1 MLADEV
7 ATYGSPTTDH
17 TYKRVFLCDDEIS
30 LDFCN
35 ALLKISMPSVPLS
48 ARRVEVMSE
57 SVEAVFKNF
66 QLLLRDANEQ
76 QNTKVDALFCADM
89 DDARR
94 ESRVMQTR
102 KSTQVQKPACILG
115 EMQVEEQNFGI
126 RLMSYMAKIMSASI
140 IELKSD
146 RIPPPVY
153 GVGMCMWGDDSLSLA
168 KGPPVFSSRDME
180 VDSNTNKFTEIAGCN
195 VFLGKVQGV
204 SPSDTRAT
212 IDGRLVASRN
222 NLKKRVIRFFKSA
235 ELEGGGDGISL
246 DVPETLTEWFERL
259 SLEEKKVYLWLEF
272 ISLAPLMTERH
283 VTESLNCLG
292 DATVAYDGRQI
303 SAADIF
309 KRAYS
314 LIKFQIG
321 ADMSVD
327 QIRSAYPDI
336 WGLGEI
342 FAAGSREAG
351 VETAVKFI
359 RRDMRRV
366 VTAGLQTQVN
376 ELHDLLSDVDE
387 SLRQLVKDKLLAD
400 RVVTAELMQA
410 VRDLERIGTV
420 EPRATGTPPAT
431 QAPNRQIDTIKTE
444 VMLRYAG
451 GVSFEGLRA
460 YVLGILPPGSGTPY
474 RDEPE
479 LDAWINE
486 KLDYVDNERAA
497 AEITPFLKGGGALVE
512 AEKQALNSFR
522 AEHTY
527 RRNQLAFDNWFQG
540 VCDKPGALSPA
551 KIAEINQAFQSLW
564 HENSRMEVNVGIRR
578 TSCGFYAVLAQV
590 GAENNPPSRYAMRQD
605 NGDASS
611 YHVVTADGT
620 GDLPDGHTALALVD
634 DTSNP
639 PRHYMFANNEAT
651 DTEVAS
657 LRSDIKASHNG
668 KLAGLNAVPQ
678 DQRNASWQTT
688 YGQCVAQLQYM
699 NSNPESFNF
708 DTIMTQY
715 IADKYNRPVV
725 IFSRDNEADVL
736 HDVQI
741 SAPNSPELGHVGYN
755 DLGKTVSAYVNGLHP
770 GDIIGLEAQYMRASG
785 MDLSAHRAENTTV
798 RGVIASLI
806 QNPRT
811 ICLIKER
818 GHFRCLL
825 PFQASSATS

>member
-1 MLADEV
+1 
-7 ATYGSPTTDH
+7 
-17 TYKRVFLCDDEIS
+17 
-30 LDFCN
+30 
-35 ALLKISMPSVPLS
+35 
-48 ARRVEVMSE
+48 
-57 SVEAVFKNF
+57 
-66 QLLLRDANEQ
+66 
-76 QNTKVDALFCADM
+76 M

-140 IELKSD
+140 IELKSN

-153 GVGMCMWGDDSLSLA
+153 GVGMCMWGDDSLPLA

-204 SPSDTRAT
+204 SPSDIRAT

-222 NLKKRVIRFFKSA
+222 NLKKRVIKFFKNA

-272 ISLAPLMTERH
+272 ISLAPLMTEHH
-283 VTESLNCLG
+283 VTESLSCLG

-321 ADMSVD
+321 ANMSVD

-359 RRDMRRV
+359 CRDMHRV
-366 VTAGLQTQVN
+366 VTADLQTQAN

-410 VRDLERIGTV
+410 VRNLEGIGTV

-444 VMLRYAG
+444 VMSKYEN
-451 GVSFEGLRA
+451 GVSFGSLKA
-460 YVLGILPPGSGTPY
+460 YVLGILPPGSGAPY

-479 LDAWINE
+479 LDEWINE

-497 AEITPFLKGGGALVE
+497 ARITLFLKGGGTLVE
-512 AEKQALNSFR
+512 AKEQALSCFR
-522 AEHTY
+522 MEHAY
-527 RRNQLAFDNWFQG
+527 RRDQLAFDNWFQG
-540 VCDKPGALSPA
+540 VCNKPEAFSLA
-551 KIAEINQAFQSLW
+551 KIDEINRAFQSLW
-564 HENSRMEVNVGIRR
+564 HENSRMEVNVGIQH
-578 TSCGFYAVLAQV
+578 TSCGFYAILAQV

-605 NGDASS
+605 NGDALL
-611 YHVVTADGT
+611 YRVVTDDGT
-620 GDLPDGHTALALVD
+620 GVPDGYTALVD
-634 DTSNP
+634 DTSNS
-639 PRHYMFANNEAT
+639 PRRYMFVNNEAM
-651 DTEVAS
+651 DAEVAS
-657 LRSDIKASHNG
+657 LRSDIKEFYDG
-668 KLAGLNAVPQ
+668 KLAELNTASQ
-678 DQRNASWQTT
+678 DQKNASWQTT
-688 YGQCVAQLQYM
+688 HGQCVAQLQYI
-699 NSNPESFNF
+699 NSNPKSFNF

-715 IADKYNRPVV
+715 IADKYSRPVV
-725 IFSRDNEADVL
+725 IFSKDNEVGVL

-741 SAPNSPELGHVGYN
+741 SAPNSPELGHVSYN

-770 GDIIGLEAQYMRASG
+770 GDIGLEAQYMHASG
-785 MDLSAHRAENTTV
+785 MDSGAHTAEDTTV

-806 QNPRT
+806 QNPQT
-811 ICLIKER
+811 ICLIKEH